1 MNADGTNPI
10 TSPATPRR
18 RADDL
23 ESLAIATVDLIRA
36 GDLTLDVSTGG
47 SCRRLPGSGQA
58 CRFRS
63 GDIGEH
69 GAPDVGCQTTVRA
82 QARRWRTRGNPP
94 SSLLNQLGS
103 TGTVTA
109 DAAGRTHS

>member
-36 GDLTLDVSTGG
+36 GDLTLDVVDGWVMPTLAGDW
-47 SCRRLPGSGQA
+47 PGV
-58 CRFRS
+58 
-63 GDIGEH
+63 
-69 GAPDVGCQTTVRA
+69 PVPL
-82 QARRWRTRGNPP
+82 W
-94 SSLLNQLGS
+94 
-103 TGTVTA
+103 
-109 DAAGRTHS
+109 